1 MFFPMRREATFVVVN
16 QKRIRMSLILTMS
29 NLVDMYNNMD
39 NFNMSPSVY
48 VNTQDEQNLTMPW
61 VPAFGGSIVG
71 SKGGSEPR
79 LA

>member
-1 MFFPMRREATFVVVN
+1 
-16 QKRIRMSLILTMS
+16 
-29 NLVDMYNNMD
+29 MD